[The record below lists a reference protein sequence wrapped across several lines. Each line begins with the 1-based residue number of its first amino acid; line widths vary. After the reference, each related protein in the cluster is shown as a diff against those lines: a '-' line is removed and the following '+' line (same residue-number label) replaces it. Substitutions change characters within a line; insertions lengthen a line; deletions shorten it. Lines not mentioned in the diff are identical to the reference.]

1 VCIKGIGKSGS
12 RYAFAFFGHFSWHDI
27 ASHQARGTFWLDGPA
42 MIIGHFHFSFT
53 RRPKVDGPFSLC
65 LTYLSALGPAY
76 QACIGRMDGR
86 EEGRGP
92 DIMIWIILHTAW
104 DLTFGIICRKFTHAC
119 DTIA

>member
-1 VCIKGIGKSGS
+1 
-12 RYAFAFFGHFSWHDI
+12 
-27 ASHQARGTFWLDGPA
+27 

-86 EEGRGP
+86 EGGTRTGEYDLDYFAYSLGSDIWHNLSEIHTRMRYDRLNKYGLIEGF
-92 DIMIWIILHTAW
+92 AW
-104 DLTFGIICRKFTHAC
+104 LFGRCVRWGDSC
-119 DTIA
+119 LM